1 MKKTSGSSATQAVL
15 CATGCG
21 FFGNALN
28 MNLCSKC
35 YKDYLANK
43 EKEHQAAVDLG
54 AAANVEQEDME
65 TGDASDEIAAM
76 DVCRVVPAEVGPAA
90 AAREPG
96 NISAADAGP
105 TAQPSEGHKAA
116 AAAAEEDGVKKDT
129 DVMATEGEAK
139 AVLEAISASSTPPP
153 PPPVCE
159 VAGAGEDRTPERRVQ
174 KNISR
179 CMECNKKIG
188 LTGFKCRCG
197 YTFCATHRYTDAHEC
212 DYDYKTAGRAELA
225 KANPLVVADK
235 VTRI

>member
-1 MKKTSGSSATQAVL
+1 MKKTSGSPATQAVL

-90 AAREPG
+90 AA
-96 NISAADAGP
+96 
-105 TAQPSEGHKAA
+105 
-116 AAAAEEDGVKKDT
+116 
-129 DVMATEGEAK
+129 
-139 AVLEAISASSTPPP
+139 AVS
-153 PPPVCE
+153 
-159 VAGAGEDRTPERRVQ
+159 GD
-174 KNISR
+174 
-179 CMECNKKIG
+179 
-188 LTGFKCRCG
+188 
-197 YTFCATHRYTDAHEC
+197 
-212 DYDYKTAGRAELA
+212 
-225 KANPLVVADK
+225 
-235 VTRI
+235 